1 MTLNDLIDHANRY
14 YPDDMIQ
21 QNWDYVK
28 SKRKPARACADSLA
42 VFVCNEI
49 AATYNPF
56 SSDADQLH
64 EAARVMQTATDEL
77 SRVATGLRKMME
89 KMVASHIYSANV

>member
-21 QNWDYVK
+21 RHWDYVK
-28 SKRKPARACADSLA
+28 SETKPPRVAADTLA

-49 AATYNPF
+49 AATFNPEA
-56 SSDADQLH
+56 SDEDQLH
-64 EAARVMQTATDEL
+64 EAARVMQTAADEL
-77 SRVATGLRKMME
+77 SRVAKGLKKLSE
-89 KMVASHIYSANV
+89 KMVKV